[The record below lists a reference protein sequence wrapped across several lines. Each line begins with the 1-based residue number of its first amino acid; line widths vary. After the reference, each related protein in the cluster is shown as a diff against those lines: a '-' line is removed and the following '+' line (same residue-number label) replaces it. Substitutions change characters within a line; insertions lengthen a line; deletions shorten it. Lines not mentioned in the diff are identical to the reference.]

1 MVSEK
6 LTGWQPIETAPEEGG
21 FLVARPDMIGFALHG
36 TRDLEKFPESG
47 WSGNP
52 THWQPLPAPPGT
64 TRAPADLRSALE
76 AETIE
81 RAARAMCVHD
91 GLDPDEHIIGGQ
103 ATGFEDYGPLWQA
116 EQRSEGQL
124 GITDYA
130 GLARAALAPTKEPA
144 A

>member
-21 FLVARPDMIGFALHG
+21 FLVAKSDMIGFALHG

-81 RAARAMCVHD
+81 RKALHEILRVRPPGDVETCKVPRKLVEQMERIAM
-91 GLDPDEHIIGGQ
+91 
-103 ATGFEDYGPLWQA
+103 
-116 EQRSEGQL
+116 
-124 GITDYA
+124 
-130 GLARAALAPTKEPA
+130 AALAPTKEPA